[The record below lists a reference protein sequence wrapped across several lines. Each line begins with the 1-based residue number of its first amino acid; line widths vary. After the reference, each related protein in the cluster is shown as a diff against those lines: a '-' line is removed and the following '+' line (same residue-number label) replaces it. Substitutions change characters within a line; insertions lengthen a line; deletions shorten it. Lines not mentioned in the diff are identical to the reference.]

1 MFKPFL
7 FLLDLLF
14 PISCSA
20 CGREGEYLCQECLN
34 RLKFNEKKYFLNT
47 PNLDHLLIAGDY
59 DDKLLAELIK
69 KHKFNYQQKIGPY
82 LARFLCSFWNQ
93 LLDEKKLSD
102 IRPSEL
108 LVIPIPLSKKR
119 ARARGFNQSAILAQ
133 IFCESFSYELNTN
146 LKRIKNRPPQSSL
159 NEKARAKNIKD
170 VFAWSEIKTSFT
182 NNQGASN
189 NRGDSDN
196 KSTSSQSASQILKN
210 KTIIL
215 IDDVVTT
222 GATLNEAA
230 KILKT
235 AGANKVYGLVL
246 AKG

>member
-1 MFKPFL
+1 MFKIFS

-14 PISCSA
+14 PVYCPGCA
-20 CGREGEYLCQECLN
+20 KEGEYLCEKCLSG
-34 RLKFNEKKYFLNT
+34 LKFNEKKYFLNT
-47 PNLDHLLIAGDY
+47 PNLDRLFIAGDY

-69 KHKFNYQQKIGPY
+69 KYKFNYQEKIGPF
-82 LARFLCSFWNQ
+82 LARFLCSFWTKILSEQ
-93 LLDEKKLSD
+93 KISEK
-102 IRPSEL
+102 EL
-108 LVIPIPLSKKR
+108 AKEFLVVPIPLSKR
-119 ARARGFNQSAILAQ
+119 RERSRGFNQSAVLAK
-133 IFCESFSYELNTN
+133 IFCATFSYEPSSA

-159 NEKARAKNIKD
+159 DEKARAKNIKD
-170 VFAWSEIKTSFT
+170 VFALSEI
-182 NNQGASN
+182 NPASVN
-189 NRGDSDN
+189 NR
-196 KSTSSQSASQILKN
+196 KSPQTLKN

-235 AGANKVYGLVL
+235 AGASQIYGLVL

>member
-1 MFKPFL
+1 MFKPFS
-7 FLLDLLF
+7 FFLDLLF

-20 CGREGEYLCQECLN
+20 CARAGEYLCPDCLS
-34 RLKFNEKKYFLNT
+34 RLKFNEKNYFLDT
-47 PNLDHLLIAGDY
+47 PNLDRLYIAGDY

-69 KHKFNYQQKIGPY
+69 KYKFNYQQKIGPY
-82 LARFLCSFWNQ
+82 LARFLCSFWDQ
-93 LLDEKKLSD
+93 LRREKQLPE
-102 IRPSEL
+102 IAPLEL

-119 ARARGFNQSAILAQ
+119 ERSRGFNQSTILAQ
-133 IFCESFSYELNTN
+133 IFCDYFSYALNEN

-159 NEKARAKNIKD
+159 NEKERAKNIKN
-170 VFAWSEIKTSFT
+170 VFAWSE
-182 NNQGASN
+182 
-189 NRGDSDN
+189 D
-196 KSTSSQSASQILKN
+196 ILELKANAKKPKILEN

-230 KILKT
+230 KILKA
-235 AGANKVYGLVL
+235 AGANKVCALVL